1 MKKILYAC
9 LLLLCACADP
19 KKETQP
25 IPSGSGGILVVNE
38 GNFTRGNAS
47 LSLIRNG
54 QVTEDVFFSANQRRL
69 GDVAQSATLL
79 GKNAY
84 VIVNNSGKIEVIDAQ
99 TFQSKATITG
109 LRSPRYFLPITDDK
123 AYVTDLY
130 ANAISII
137 SINQG
142 KVIENIP
149 CSGWTEKLI
158 LKGKEVFVTNRYRS
172 YVYVIDSEKDQ
183 ITDSIPVSKN
193 ANSIVEDRTGN
204 LWVLCGGTDGGLFH
218 MNPSERKV
226 IKKYAIGSNSDEI
239 PAELHINR
247 SKDTLYY
254 LYQGVFCLPV
264 SEQQLSNQPLI
275 PQKKN
280 QTYYSLG
287 IDPNNGQIYVGDAVN
302 FDQKGVIYRYNT
314 NANPLDSFRVGVIP
328 GEFIFLP

>member
-1 MKKILYAC
+1 MKKLLHAF
-9 LLLLCACADP
+9 LLLLGACADP
-19 KKETQP
+19 KKESQP
-25 IPSGSGGILVVNE
+25 IPSGGGGVLVVNE

-69 GDVAQSATLL
+69 GDVAQSVTLL
-79 GKNAY
+79 GKSAY
-84 VIVNNSGKIEVIDAQ
+84 VVVNNSGKIEVIDAH
-99 TFQSKATITG
+99 TFQSQATITG

-142 KVIENIP
+142 KIIGKIP
-149 CSGWTEKLI
+149 CAGWTEKLI
-158 LKGKEVFVTNRYRS
+158 LKGKKVFVTNRYRD
-172 YVYVIDSEKDQ
+172 YVYIIDSEKDQ

-193 ANSIVEDRTGN
+193 ANSIVEDRNGD
-204 LWVLCGGTDGGLFH
+204 LWVLCGGADGGLFH
-218 MNPSERKV
+218 LNSTERKV
-226 IKKYAIGSNSDEI
+226 IKKYAIPSNSDET
-239 PAELHINR
+239 PAELCINKT
-247 SKDTLYY
+247 KDTLYY
-254 LYQGVFCLPV
+254 LYQGVYRLPV
-264 SEQQLSNQPLI
+264 SAQQLSNQPII

-287 IDPNNGQIYVGDAVN
+287 IDPNNNQIYVGDAIN

-314 NANPLDSFRVGVIP
+314 NATPLDSFRVGVIP
-328 GEFIFLP
+328 GEFVFLP